1 MQESVPARSSRPV
14 TLFVHTAMGILD
26 DAIREHLELI
36 RSHGA
41 ADSEVRRLEDEAFGP
56 PTRPDEA
63 DFPESE
69 EAQAAAG
76 NGVAT
81 EAPVDEPGLEE
92 PVAHEDVT
100 TLLPAEQRGE
110 QPGAAEEGVEET
122 EASEGVGD
130 EAPAPEAE
138 SIAVEPEEHEPA
150 PVPDEP
156 VAEEPVAEEHPVVDE
171 AGTELQEEPSDE
183 MAMPAEEGTTLY
195 DRSHDEELDIDLD
208 LRLDDEQQAAEE
220 SPPEEDGIAEPEGT
234 RPLEPPVESLDTV
247 EHPFPEEIVESEEP
261 HDEESPSDEHAVQE
275 EAAAPEDE
283 REGDEGDEDVL
294 ADTPEFLKDRPEDDE
309 LWFEQGEPKDFEF

>member
-1 MQESVPARSSRPV
+1 MQESVPARLSQRV

-41 ADSEVRRLEDEAFGP
+41 ADSEVQRLEDEAFGP

-81 EAPVDEPGLEE
+81 EAPPDELGSEE
-92 PVAHEDVT
+92 AVAHEDVT
-100 TLLPAEQRGE
+100 TLLPAEQGE
-110 QPGAAEEGVEET
+110 QPDAAEEAVEET
-122 EASEGVGD
+122 EASEEVPD
-130 EAPAPEAE
+130 EALAPEAE
-138 SIAVEPEEHEPA
+138 SAAVEPEEHEPA
-150 PVPDEP
+150 PVADEL

-171 AGTELQEEPSDE
+171 AGAELQEEPSDE

-220 SPPEEDGIAEPEGT
+220 PPSEEHGIAEPEGT

-247 EHPFPEEIVESEEP
+247 EHAFPEEIVESEEP

-275 EAAAPEDE
+275 EAAPSEDE
-283 REGDEGDEDVL
+283 EEGGDADEDVL